1 MDGYR
6 TYTVSARDREPLIA
20 FLVEGLEEAGCR
32 ILYRP
37 APDQAPFRITFETPV
52 GERMGVVAYAF
63 LANSRPTRNRPAD
76 EHRFQLKYGK
86 DEKVEHELWQDPYGL
101 YTTILLGINPEA
113 GFFVAADP
121 VLHSPTKFFISVE
134 FKDDNVQEI
143 VQHGWASWER
153 LRRGPGG
160 DEPVEI
166 LVGGKREKL
175 LQFIRFERAAKGMAP
190 GPRQLLAEKL
200 EGLAEGLETPG
211 ASSWI
216 HLPSEAIGLSKV
228 REHQL
233 AEELQLDESQILDL
247 ILSAPRLKMAVRGW
261 VAEEHLRQHL
271 ALVPGIQELERLE
284 EDKGPDL
291 RLRYRGSRPLTIE
304 CKNVLRRPAADGS
317 IRLDFQRTRASKA
330 DPCSRFYQPGEF
342 DLLAACLHS
351 RTEKWEFRYKLPTAL
366 APHRTCKGRL
376 DNRVTVG
383 DGWLSGISDA
393 LEAALLVP

>member
-153 LRRGPGG
+153 LRRGLRG
-160 DEPVEI
+160 DDPVEVLI
-166 LVGGKREKL
+166 GGSRANV
-175 LQFIRFERAAKGMAP
+175 LQLIRFERAAKGMAP
-190 GPRQLLAEKL
+190 GPRQLLAEKI
-200 EGLAEGLETPG
+200 EDLADDFEQ
-211 ASSWI
+211 SSSSLSDSPLALA
-216 HLPSEAIGLSKV
+216 LPEI
-228 REHQL
+228 REHRL
-233 AEELQLDESQILDL
+233 TEELQLDEGQILDL

-271 ALVPGIQELERLE
+271 AQVPGVEELERIE
-284 EDKGPDL
+284 DDKGPDL

-393 LEAALLVP
+393 LEAALLFR